1 MGCSQEKL
9 RPGQMEP
16 GAGLNGLP
24 WARRARHFSHR
35 GGCAAQGAG
44 GCLGGGSCTCL
55 ARQRHG
61 LNPTVVALTRSSPTT
76 RGPLAQLTKRQK
88 PFPTPDVE
96 GMPRPEGG
104 AGGGHGGGHG
114 MGHGEGLCAHHD
126 PLPAA
131 TRDLHPLPQHR
142 AAAQDSPGSGR
153 RHPWPHRLS
162 ALPTPARSCRRRRR
176 SSRPR
181 RRHCTSRGCSSGGPP
196 GRGSRPGRRPWA
208 GAAGPLPR
216 GPHPAARA
224 LRLPAAV
231 PARL

>member
-1 MGCSQEKL
+1 MDCHGQGVHNTFLIAVGALPKGQEAAW
-9 RPGQMEP
+9 GE
-16 GAGLNGLP
+16 GAAP
-24 WARRARHFSHR
+24 AWPARDTAR
-35 GGCAAQGAG
+35 
-44 GCLGGGSCTCL
+44 
-55 ARQRHG
+55 
-61 LNPTVVALTRSSPTT
+61 TRLWSPS
-76 RGPLAQLTKRQK
+76 RGPLPPRVDHLPSSQRDRSHFLPQMWRGC
-88 PFPTPDVE
+88 PDQ
-96 GMPRPEGG
+96 RG
-104 AGGGHGGGHG
+104 ALVAGGGHG
-114 MGHGEGLCAHHD
+114 MGHGEGLCAHQA

-142 AAAQDSPGSGR
+142 AAARDSPGSGC

-181 RRHCTSRGCSSGGPP
+181 RRHCTSRGCSSGGLP

-216 GPHPAARA
+216 GPPPAAHA